1 MNVYRVRILKE
12 SAKNKEKK
20 MDFEMKVPLLFSLLK
35 IFFQKTHFAYDSQ
48 KLICLRLMLSW
59 RYKKRTVSVYRNV
72 SEIDF

>member
-20 MDFEMKVPLLFSLLK
+20 NGFRNEGSPFVLSS

-59 RYKKRTVSVYRNV
+59 RYKKRIVSVYRNV